1 MKFLKLFLIIN
12 LFQPINHAQTTYWWN
27 DEVFYEIFVRS
38 FYDSNSNGIGDF
50 KGLIQKLDYL
60 NDGND
65 TTTIDLGIT
74 AIWLM
79 PIMDSPSYHGYDVM
93 DYKKIENDYGSNQ
106 DFKEFLDSAHARGIK
121 VIIDLVLNHTSSN
134 HPWFINSKSSTT
146 AANRNWYRWSS
157 TNPGYSGP
165 WGQNVWHNS
174 NGYYYYGL
182 FTSGMPDLN
191 YMNQDVKDAVS
202 DIVNFWLDTMKV
214 DGFRLDAIKYI
225 FEDGSLL
232 ENVSSTFEYLKQF
245 RILNK
250 SINPNALSVGEVW
263 SNTSSVLPY
272 VDGTGIDFCFE
283 FETASYILSS
293 INSGFPTSL
302 ASHIKNVVTPNYPFL
317 QYGTFLTN
325 HDQIRTHS
333 QLLNNISKSKLAAAV
348 LLTLPGVPF
357 IYYGE
362 EIAMISGSDDPS
374 KRTPMQWT
382 NGLNAGFTT
391 GTPWKSI
398 PPSYT
403 NFNVETMNYDSS
415 SLLTWYKNLI
425 RIRRVNPALTK
436 GKYYYLNSSNQSIYA
451 FARNIS
457 SSNEIIIPIH
467 NFSANEIQNPNF
479 FRTGFTGLPVGSYKL
494 YDLVTNTESGFLT
507 IASNGDI
514 NCSPSITL
522 KPLGSAILKADKLT
536 DINDLEISSSH
547 YLSQNYPNPFNPS
560 TTIQYSLNSPQFVTL
575 KIYNILGQE
584 IESLVSEY
592 QSAGSYQVKWNPETS
607 ISKKV
612 YDEFKYGSGVYFYQL
627 RAGDFIMSKKMML
640 VR

>member
-1 MKFLKLFLIIN
+1 MC
-12 LFQPINHAQTTYWWN
+12 LFQPLILSQTYWWN
-27 DEVFYEIFVRS
+27 DAIFYEIFVRS
-38 FYDSNSNGIGDF
+38 FYDSNGNGIGDF
-50 KGLIQKLDYL
+50 KGLTQKLDYL

-65 TTTIDLGIT
+65 ETTNDLGIT

-79 PIMDSPSYHGYDVM
+79 PIMESPSYHGYDVI

-106 DFKEFLDSAHARGIK
+106 DFRDFLDSAHTRGIK
-121 VIIDLVLNHTSSN
+121 VIIDLVLNHTSSS
-134 HPWFINSKSSTT
+134 HPWFLNSKSSPS
-146 AANRNWYRWSS
+146 AINRNWYRWSS

-165 WGQNVWHNS
+165 WGQNVWHS
-174 NGYYYYGL
+174 TNGYYYYGL

-191 YMNQDVKDAVS
+191 YVNQDVKNEIS
-202 DIVNFWLDTMKV
+202 DIVTFWLDTMKV

-225 FEDGSLL
+225 YEDGNLL
-232 ENVSSTFEYLKQF
+232 ENVPSTFEYLRQF
-245 RILNK
+245 RTLNK

-263 SNTSSVLPY
+263 SNTSSILPY
-272 VDGTGIDFCFE
+272 VDGTGMDFCFE
-283 FETASYILSS
+283 FETATYIISS

-325 HDQIRTHS
+325 HDQIRTYS
-333 QLLNNISKSKLAAAV
+333 QLLNNINKSKLAPAV

-357 IYYGE
+357 LYYGE
-362 EIAMISGSDDPS
+362 EIGMISGNDDPS

-382 NGLNAGFTT
+382 GGTNAGFST

-398 PPSYT
+398 SPSYI
-403 NFNVETMNYDSS
+403 NFNVESMNSDSS
-415 SLLTWYKNLI
+415 SLLNWYKDLI
-425 RIRRVNPALTK
+425 RIRQKNSALTK
-436 GKYYYLNSSNQSIYA
+436 GKYYYLNSPNQSIYA
-451 FARNIS
+451 FARNVS

-479 FRTGFTGLPVGSYKL
+479 YRTGFTGLPVGSYNL
-494 YDLVTNTESGFLT
+494 NDLITNTEAGTLT

-514 NCSPSITL
+514 NCTPSIIL
-522 KPLGSAILKADKLT
+522 KPFGTAILRADKLT
-536 DINDLEISSSH
+536 DINDSDNNRSF

-575 KIYNILGQE
+575 KIYDILGKE
-584 IESLVSEY
+584 IETLVSDY
-592 QSAGSYQVKWNPETS
+592 QSAGNYEVKWNHDVS
-607 ISKKV
+607 SSQKV
-612 YDEFKYGSGVYFYQL
+612 YEEFGYCSGVYFYQL
-627 RAGDFIMSKKMML
+627 KAGDFMLSKKMIL